1 MVQAPI
7 LTNSD
12 IRRVF
17 RITET
22 GEIAA
27 LKISDVANAR
37 CPEREV
43 PTFSQCR

>member
-1 MVQAPI
+1 MTQATS
-7 LTNSD
+7 LTDSD

-22 GEIAA
+22 GDIAE
-27 LKISDVANAR
+27 LKISDVANAP

-43 PTFSQCR
+43 PTSCLCR